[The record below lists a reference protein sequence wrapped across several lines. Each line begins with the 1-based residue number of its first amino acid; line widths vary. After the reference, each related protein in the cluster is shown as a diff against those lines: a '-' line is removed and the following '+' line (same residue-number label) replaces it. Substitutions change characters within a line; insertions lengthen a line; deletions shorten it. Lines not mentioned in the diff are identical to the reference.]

1 MVAQL
6 GNRRKY
12 RVTLGIGSNVASLA
26 VGAAAAAAIVVGA
39 AVLVPQFAPEQV
51 DEAAELVADVPA
63 VEVEVLNTDVA
74 KSVVSKAAETL
85 LTVAPV
91 REEFL
96 MFSDGFA
103 TIAGKA
109 APGATVE
116 VIVAGESMERVV
128 ADANGNFGA
137 TLFIEPSDQPRVM
150 RLIADPDGAAVPS
163 AETYF
168 VQPSVVA
175 VAAATPEL
183 PTADADVETVA
194 AAVSEE
200 TSTADAVVA
209 EVGEATDNVTEA
221 DETVEIA
228 AVVDDVSVAVEDTV
242 TEAAGDVSADVADE
256 ASEAAEIVAE
266 VTEAVADTDEVVAVV
281 DPIAPEPNDTEVVAD
296 TEVAQ
301 VEEPTATEEKAT
313 QEVVADASEPTS
325 PAVLVA
331 DADGVR
337 VLQPALSDQS
347 PEVMS
352 NVALDTITYDE
363 AGEVLI
369 AGRALG
375 QGSVQVY
382 LDNQPI
388 TTTLINEQGDWRTDL
403 PDVDTGVY
411 TLRIDEVSAEGD
423 VVSRIETPFQREEPE
438 DVAAVF
444 AEEVKDDAF
453 EVAVR
458 TVQPGSTLWAIARE
472 EFGEGVMYVAVFEAN
487 KDRIRNPDLIYP
499 GQVFLIPEVT
509 E

>member
-51 DEAAELVADVPA
+51 DEAAALVSDGLA
-63 VEVEVLNTDVA
+63 VEVEVLDTDVA
-74 KSVVSKAAETL
+74 EDVVSKAAETL

-96 MFSDGFA
+96 MFPDGFA

-168 VQPSVVA
+168 VQPTVVA
-175 VAAATPEL
+175 VAATTPEL
-183 PTADADVETVA
+183 PTADTDVETVA

-200 TSTADAVVA
+200 TDVAQVAETTAD
-209 EVGEATDNVTEA
+209 VTEA
-221 DETVEIA
+221 VETVEIA
-228 AVVDDVSVAVEDTV
+228 AVADDVSVAVEDTV
-242 TEAAGDVSADVADE
+242 AEAASDVAADVADE

-266 VTEAVADTDEVVAVV
+266 VTEAVADSDVVVAVV

-301 VEEPTATEEKAT
+301 VEEPTATEETAT
-313 QEVVADASEPTS
+313 QEVVADVSEPTS

-388 TTTLINEQGDWRTDL
+388 TTTLINEQGNWRTDL

-411 TLRIDEVSAEGD
+411 TLRIDEVSTDGD

>member
-1 MVAQL
+1 M
-6 GNRRKY
+6 
-12 RVTLGIGSNVASLA
+12 TLGIGSNVASLA

-74 KSVVSKAAETL
+74 ESVVSKAAETL

-96 MFSDGFA
+96 MFPDGFA

-183 PTADADVETVA
+183 PTADADADVETVA

-228 AVVDDVSVAVEDTV
+228 AVVDDVSVAVEDKV
-242 TEAAGDVSADVADE
+242 TEAASDVSADVADE

-266 VTEAVADTDEVVAVV
+266 VTEAGADTDEVVAVV

-313 QEVVADASEPTS
+313 QEVVADVSEPAEPTS